1 MCSPEAIAVTK
12 FAFQVASAKAEYD
25 DQKRVAALQRQRNEE
40 ARKSYNKQYLADL
53 AELDRKRQKELRDV
67 AIKKEAT
74 ERDVIKDQAKGE
86 LKALESGNANVEA
99 VLRDIGFDFKDEFN
113 LFGGKIED
121 VNTQTLFG
129 YDDAYNAMSANY
141 AKLPTPVVPSKL
153 GLALKIGGSGIG
165 TYGDYK
171 GGKYGEV

>member
-1 MCSPEAIAVTK
+1 MCNPTAIAVTR

-74 ERDVIKDQAKGE
+74 ERDVIKDQAKGI
-86 LKALESGNANVEA
+86 K
-99 VLRDIGFDFKDEFN
+99 RYWI
-113 LFGGKIED
+113 
-121 VNTQTLFG
+121 
-129 YDDAYNAMSANY
+129 
-141 AKLPTPVVPSKL
+141 
-153 GLALKIGGSGIG
+153 
-165 TYGDYK
+165 
-171 GGKYGEV
+171 